1 MSIER
6 VFGWGA
12 VIVVSAVVAV
22 ALYLIGTPADQRL
35 ARADE
40 QRVADLL
47 MLSQN
52 VQWHYDATRSLPST
66 LDELVYGQSLA
77 GLPRDPVSDQPYPY
91 EVTGDTAFR
100 LCATFDTAR
109 TADATPNGKFWQHPA
124 GAYCFELRARERSG
138 PVAPI
143 PISR

>member
-1 MSIER
+1 MSIDR
-6 VFGWGA
+6 IFGWGA
-12 VIVVSAVVAV
+12 TIAVTAVVAV

-66 LDELVYGQSLA
+66 LEELVFGQSLT
-77 GLPRDPVSDQPYPY
+77 GQPRDPTSDQPYPY

-109 TADATPNGKFWQHPA
+109 PADALPQGEFWQHPA
-124 GAYCFELRARERSG
+124 GAHCFELRVRERSG
-138 PVAPI
+138 PLAPAR
-143 PISR
+143 ISR